1 MRAVDEAIMVLIS
14 NDAPLGDR
22 FDILVS
28 IPDVSKIAAST
39 LLIEMPGLVS
49 RMKRPLSPGPV
60 LRQYAATRT

>member
-28 IPDVSKIAAST
+28 IPGVSKIAAST

-60 LRQYAATRT
+60 LRQ